1 MATRTV
7 DFSTWNPCYF
17 PVNIM
22 KKHKTKL
29 GRSPFKEAL
38 DVLVTPEMAKA
49 IRKSA
54 EDQGESISVLVRRT
68 LKEWLMEKGY
78 LPKIEPPILPYATK
92 RR

>member
-1 MATRTV
+1 
-7 DFSTWNPCYF
+7 
-17 PVNIM
+17 M

-49 IRKSA
+49 IRQAA

-68 LKEWLMEKGY
+68 LIDWLRENGY
-78 LPKIEPPILPYATK
+78 LPKVEPPISPYARAG